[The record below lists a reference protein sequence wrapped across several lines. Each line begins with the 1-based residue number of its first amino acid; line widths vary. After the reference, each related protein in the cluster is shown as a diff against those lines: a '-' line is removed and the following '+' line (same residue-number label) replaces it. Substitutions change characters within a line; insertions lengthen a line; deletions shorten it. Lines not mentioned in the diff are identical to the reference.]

1 MQQSR
6 GVPPFCNG
14 LAQTRRGGFS
24 DPAPYSP
31 RLWPIRPVADVHVPL
46 AEVIAVGVV
55 DRLVVPAVVIIDA
68 GHASNDRRT
77 PPAVVP
83 MPVAPAA
90 RMPSPAFVTPA
101 VAPAAV
107 PADARAVRR
116 PETAGA
122 DAYGGSMKAAAREA
136 AEAARPDA
144 HGGAMKADARAM
156 PCADARAVR
165 RPETA
170 GADAHGC
177 AMKAAARNAAEAA
190 TGPHATHRDAVK
202 AGAREAAA

>member
-77 PPAVVP
+77 PPAV
-83 MPVAPAA
+83 
-90 RMPSPAFVTPA
+90 
-101 VAPAAV
+101 APAAV
-107 PADARAVRR
+107 PADARAMPCADARAVRR

-136 AEAARPDA
+136 AEAAR
-144 HGGAMKADARAM
+144 
-156 PCADARAVR
+156 
-165 RPETA
+165 
-170 GADAHGC
+170 
-177 AMKAAARNAAEAA
+177 
-190 TGPHATHRDAVK
+190 
-202 AGAREAAA
+202 